1 MIRVRVKILGAL
13 EKPRGKDDFEVELP
27 ERSRIEDL
35 LLEVGYAR
43 RHLRFIVSAVNG
55 AQQKHGYVLG
65 DADEV
70 TLVMPTSGG

>member
-13 EKPRGKDDFEVELP
+13 DKPKGKDDFEVELP
-27 ERSRIEDL
+27 EKSRVEDL
-35 LLEVGYAR
+35 LLEVGYPR
-43 RHLRFIVSAVNG
+43 RHLRFIVSTVNG
-55 AQQKHGYVLG
+55 ERQKHGYVLG